1 MTDLTQNIMVKDL
14 LVPEQ
19 GSELK
24 EASIVILID
33 SKEDEVFVIGLGEKT
48 KPKAMSYRLLLEELI
63 EGKVKK
69 GAFEKTEYWKK
80 VEESLDDEARAQ
92 RDLKFEV
99 IKPLV
104 ENLSLFLRK
113 GSYGKGLVKNCLE
126 FAKDNGL
133 KKTTRYQVYQWLYRY
148 LKCRSNKNCFLRKP
162 GTGKGKNKKYSNKT
176 GPKRQEGN
184 VCNGRMRE
192 ELDEKHIK
200 SIVREFHECSSPI
213 PITDCWV
220 EYKNKHQS
228 DPVYDQFTGEFLKY
242 EKRKGELFLSKY
254 QFFEYAYSLT
264 KGNNHRVL
272 KAQGLFDEYSKNVK
286 GLSGEIHEIFGDGP
300 GSDYQIDETPLA
312 IELVDEFD
320 RNRRLGRP
328 TCYSVI
334 DMYSRAWVGLLLTFA
349 KPSAHTAREIV
360 FISCRNKEIFC
371 KEIGVKLNEPW
382 LPEGKPA
389 RIIVDNAEFASALT
403 DAFSEDANI
412 EVLFNREGN
421 SQEKGLVER
430 RHKTLE
436 EFLFGR
442 VPGAISKKYVR
453 NYLAR
458 RVRRNAVLNIR
469 ELYQILIDFITRF
482 NKFYPLRTLPLSKEM
497 KEDGVRNIPNE
508 KWLWGLVHRAGDL
521 QSVDED
527 ELFMQLLE
535 SAQVTVKRDGLF
547 LQGRYIR
554 TFKKRRSSQGL
565 HYTCDWALKNFVYE
579 KEVGKTYDCKF
590 MRYSMSRI
598 WIVTD
603 VGFQEAVL
611 HHNDA
616 SFEWWSA
623 ECIQDK
629 KIEEATDNEE
639 QMEQYHQEQSKTVV
653 YAKAKA
659 NDARKE
665 QDKITVNAA
674 NSQDLSL
681 NRAVAVDREITDSQ
695 NQLNKITKHNYH
707 EDQDVDNESS
717 SNQVQSKDSLTNE
730 TASLFADKAKA
741 SKRRR
746 G

>member
-1 MTDLTQNIMVKDL
+1 MTELTQNIMVKDL

-24 EASIVILID
+24 DASIVILID
-33 SKEDEVFVIGLGEKT
+33 SKEDEVFVIGISDNT

-63 EGKVKK
+63 EGKIRK
-69 GAFEKTEYWKK
+69 GTFEKTEYWKK
-80 VEESLDDEARAQ
+80 VEESLDDEVRAK

-104 ENLSLFLRK
+104 ENLDLFLRK

-126 FAKDNGL
+126 FAKENGL
-133 KKTTRYQVYQWLYRY
+133 KQTTRYQVYQWLYRY

-162 GTGKGKNKKYSNKT
+162 GTGKGTDKKYLNKT
-176 GPKRQEGN
+176 GPKREEGK

-192 ELDEKHIK
+192 ELDNKHIK
-200 SIVREFHECSSPI
+200 SIVREFHECDSPI
-213 PITDCWV
+213 PITDCWI
-220 EYKNKHQS
+220 EYKNKHQC

-242 EKRKGELFLSKY
+242 EERKGELFIGKF
-254 QFFEYAYSLT
+254 QFLEYAYSLT
-264 KGNNHRVL
+264 SDNRHRVM
-272 KAQGLFDEYSKNVK
+272 KAQGLFDEYNKNIK
-286 GLSGEIHEIFGDGP
+286 GLSGEIHEIFGDAP
-300 GSDYQIDETPLA
+300 GDYQVDETPLA

-334 DMYSRAWVGLLLTFA
+334 DMFSRAWVGLLLTFA
-349 KPSAHTAREIV
+349 KPSAHTAREII
-360 FISCRNKEIFC
+360 FISCRNKEVFC
-371 KEIGVKLNEPW
+371 KEIGVKLSEPW

-403 DAFSEDANI
+403 DAFSADANI
-412 EVLFNREGN
+412 EVLFNKEGN

-442 VPGAISKKYVR
+442 IPGAISKKYVR

-497 KEDGVRNIPNE
+497 KEDGVKNIPNE

-554 TFKKRRSSQGL
+554 TFKKRRTSQGL
-565 HYTCDWALKNFVYE
+565 QYSCDWALKNFLYE

-603 VGFQEAVL
+603 FGFQEAVL
-611 HHNDA
+611 HPNDA

-629 KIEEATDNEE
+629 KIEEAIEKE
-639 QMEQYHQEQSKTVV
+639 VQMDQYHQEQSKTAVN
-653 YAKAKA
+653 AKAKVKEA
-659 NDARKE
+659 KKE
-665 QDKITVNAA
+665 QAQITVNAA
-674 NSQDLSL
+674 NSQDVSS
-681 NRAVAVDREITDSQ
+681 NRSQAIDREVAESQ
-695 NQLNKITKHNYH
+695 SQLNKITNQNYH
-707 EDQDVDNESS
+707 EDKDIDDKSS
-717 SNQVQSKDSLTNE
+717 SKQVQIKNSLTKD
-730 TASLFADKAKA
+730 TANLFAEKRKL